1 MTPLVS
7 VLIPVLN
14 EAACIGATLAAA
26 RAALGDQAEY
36 IVADGDSSDGTA
48 EVARAAGARVI
59 ESARGRGRQLDA
71 ALRAAQGEICIM
83 LHADTLLPAD
93 ALTHIVRAL
102 RSAMGGA
109 FLLRFDDA
117 RLQWLARAINLRS
130 RVLRSA
136 TGDQAIFARRDV
148 LLAVGGVP
156 QVELFED
163 VRLWQKLKRAGRTQI
178 VASEVTTSA
187 RLWRNA
193 GTLRVILLHW
203 RLRLLHSL
211 GVSPERLARRYPTA
225 GS

>member
-7 VLIPVLN
+7 VLIPALN
-14 EAACIGATLAAA
+14 EAAGISATLAAA

-36 IVADGDSSDGTA
+36 IVADGQSSDGTA
-48 EVARAAGARVI
+48 ELARAAGARVI

-83 LHADTLLPAD
+83 LHADTLLPTD

-102 RSAMGGA
+102 RSAIGGA

-117 RLQWLARAINLRS
+117 RLQWLARVINLRS

-156 QVELFED
+156 QLELFED

-178 VASEVTTSA
+178 LASEVTTSA
-187 RLWRNA
+187 RLWRSA
-193 GTLRVILLHW
+193 GTSRVILLHW
-203 RLRLLHSL
+203 RLRLLHAL
-211 GVSPERLARRYPTA
+211 GVSPERLARLYPTS

>member
-1 MTPLVS
+1 MTPLFS
-7 VLIPVLN
+7 VLIPTLN
-14 EAACIGATLAAA
+14 EAAGIGATLAAA
-26 RAALGDQAEY
+26 RAALGEQAEY
-36 IVADGDSSDGTA
+36 IVADGQSSDGTA
-48 EVARAAGARVI
+48 ELARAAGARVI

-71 ALRAAQGEICIM
+71 ALCAAQGEICIM
-83 LHADTLLPAD
+83 LHADTRLPTD
-93 ALTHIVRAL
+93 ALTHILRAL
-102 RSAMGGA
+102 QGAIGGA

-117 RLQWLARAINLRS
+117 GLQWLARAINLRS

-156 QVELFED
+156 RVELFED

-187 RLWRNA
+187 RLWRSA
-193 GTLRVILLHW
+193 GTSRVILLHW
-203 RLRLLHSL
+203 RLRLLHAL
-211 GVSPERLARRYPTA
+211 GVAPERLARLYPTS

>member
-7 VLIPVLN
+7 VLIPALN
-14 EAACIGATLAAA
+14 EAAGISATLAAA

-36 IVADGDSSDGTA
+36 IVADGQSSDGTA
-48 EVARAAGARVI
+48 ELARAAGARVI

-71 ALRAAQGEICIM
+71 ALRVAQGEICIM
-83 LHADTLLPAD
+83 LHADTLLPTD

-102 RSAMGGA
+102 RSAIGGA

-117 RLQWLARAINLRS
+117 RLQWLARVINLRS

-156 QVELFED
+156 QLELFED

-178 VASEVTTSA
+178 LASEVTTSA
-187 RLWRNA
+187 RLWRSA
-193 GTLRVILLHW
+193 GTSRVILLHW
-203 RLRLLHSL
+203 RLRLLHAL
-211 GVSPERLARRYPTA
+211 GVSPERLARLYPTS

>member
-7 VLIPVLN
+7 VLIPALN
-14 EAACIGATLAAA
+14 EAAGISATLAAA

-36 IVADGDSSDGTA
+36 IVADGRSSDGTA
-48 EVARAAGARVI
+48 ELARAAGARVI

-83 LHADTLLPAD
+83 LHADTLLPTD

-102 RSAMGGA
+102 RSAIGGA

-117 RLQWLARAINLRS
+117 RLQWLARVINLRS

-156 QVELFED
+156 QLELFED
-163 VRLWQKLKRAGRTQI
+163 VRLWQ
-178 VASEVTTSA
+178 
-187 RLWRNA
+187 
-193 GTLRVILLHW
+193 
-203 RLRLLHSL
+203 
-211 GVSPERLARRYPTA
+211 
-225 GS
+225 

>member
-7 VLIPVLN
+7 VLIPALN
-14 EAACIGATLAAA
+14 EAAGISATLAAA

-36 IVADGDSSDGTA
+36 IVADGQSSDGTA
-48 EVARAAGARVI
+48 ELARAAGARVI

-83 LHADTLLPAD
+83 LHADTLLPTD

-102 RSAMGGA
+102 RSAIGGA

-156 QVELFED
+156 QLELFED

-178 VASEVTTSA
+178 LASEVTTSA
-187 RLWRNA
+187 RLWRSA
-193 GTLRVILLHW
+193 GTSRVILLHW
-203 RLRLLHSL
+203 RLRLLHAL
-211 GVSPERLARRYPTA
+211 GVSPERLARLYPTS